1 MVKAAKHCR
10 TPKRGRESEAHC
22 ALASW
27 SAAVLRRFHSRRKL
41 KSVGINLVLL
51 IARQF
56 GQQNSSSRF
65 SRTRCHSRGR
75 RPRPFLSD
83 HRRNRCTKFRPAICW
98 KIDKKGQPALIW
110 KTFCS
115 EI

>member
-1 MVKAAKHCR
+1 MLKAAEVAAATR

-41 KSVGINLVLL
+41 KSVDINLVLL

-56 GQQNSSSRF
+56 GQQNSS
-65 SRTRCHSRGR
+65 
-75 RPRPFLSD
+75 
-83 HRRNRCTKFRPAICW
+83 FRW
-98 KIDKKGQPALIW
+98 
-110 KTFCS
+110 
-115 EI
+115 